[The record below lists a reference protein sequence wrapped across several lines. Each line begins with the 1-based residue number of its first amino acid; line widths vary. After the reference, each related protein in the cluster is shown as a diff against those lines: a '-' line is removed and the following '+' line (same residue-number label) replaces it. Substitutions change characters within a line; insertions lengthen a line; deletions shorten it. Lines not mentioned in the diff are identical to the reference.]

1 MQNSPARFVVEVG
14 TVIDETYIIEEL
26 IGRGGMGAVYLA
38 SHKRLQGKKV
48 AVKTL
53 HADLGGEEILARF
66 KREADIAS
74 QLDHPNIVKV
84 ENYNVL
90 PDGTP
95 YIVYEYLQGESLA
108 QRIADG
114 GAMSMESTF
123 SILRQIGSALG
134 AAHRLGVVHRD
145 LKPQNIF
152 LQPSESDGRAV
163 EIAKVL
169 DFGISK
175 ILGGTQSVKTQ
186 EATLLGTPQ
195 YMAPEQATGQHSA
208 VDERTDIFALGAIL
222 YEMVS
227 GKPAFSGASIPEV
240 VFKVVYEEPKPLSEV
255 APNVAD
261 VIAMVIKKA
270 MAKVPADRYATV
282 ADLVEAMTGSPLS
295 IQRKPKVSAGP
306 LPATTPSQN
315 LKNSSNDAFAQTM
328 GSGDHGAS
336 PVATVDVPPPVIA
349 NAPTV
354 DSQSSTPVPKPVE
367 DVASAST
374 VMASANLGVVIAP
387 PPERERRRPKGGLAI
402 ILIAVAAIGGG
413 AVWFAL
419 RSDEKHVKHEDHAQ
433 HPRLAETPEPVE
445 RAKQAP
451 APVVVADI
459 EQPKPQREASQVGDK
474 PDVKTDATK
483 PAVVKT
489 DAAKVDAKKPVPVVE
504 DDSGDETIKSRLKE
518 AEAAYHTGDFTK
530 AEHLANFI
538 ITHSEEGVGE
548 TQMAHAFAI
557 HGLVACSSLHNSQS
571 DANGDLRHL
580 ARFPKLRARLIKGC
594 KDSNIE
600 LSTD

>member
-1 MQNSPARFVVEVG
+1 MQNSPARSVVEVG
-14 TVIDETYIIEEL
+14 TIIDETYIIEAL

-48 AVKTL
+48 AIKTL

-108 QRIADG
+108 QRITDG
-114 GAMSMESTF
+114 GAMSIESVF
-123 SILRQIGSALG
+123 SILRQLGSALG

-261 VIAMVIKKA
+261 VIVTVIKKA
-270 MAKVPADRYATV
+270 MAKVPADRYAHV
-282 ADLVEAMTGSPLS
+282 SDLVEAMTGSPLS
-295 IQRKPKVSAGP
+295 MVRKPKVSGGLA
-306 LPATTPSQN
+306 ANTPSQN
-315 LKNSSNDAFAQTM
+315 LEHSANRSTEDAFAQTM
-328 GSGDHGAS
+328 GSGDHGES
-336 PVATVDVPPPVIA
+336 PVAPPVIT
-349 NAPTV
+349 NAPTLP
-354 DSQSSTPVPKPVE
+354 SQPGVPKRVD

-374 VMASANLGVVIAP
+374 VMQSPAVAP
-387 PPERERRRPKGGLAI
+387 PPVEPRRSNGGLAI
-402 ILIAVAAIGGG
+402 ALVAVAAIGGG
-413 AVWFAL
+413 VAWFAL
-419 RSDEKHVKHEDHAQ
+419 RGGGEKPAKHEEHAP
-433 HPRLAETPEPVE
+433 HPRLAETGEPVE
-445 RAKQAP
+445 RPAVKPAVIAAVAADAAVP
-451 APVVVADI
+451 VAPVVKA
-459 EQPKPQREASQVGDK
+459 DK
-474 PDVKTDATK
+474 PVVVKADAT
-483 PAVVKT
+483 
-489 DAAKVDAKKPVPVVE
+489 AKKPPVVD
-504 DDSGDETIKSRLKE
+504 DDSGDETIRNRLKE
-518 AEAAYHTGDFTK
+518 AEAAYHSGDFTK

-538 ITHSEEGVGE
+538 ITHTEEGVGE
-548 TQMAHAFAI
+548 GQMAHAFAI
-557 HGLVACSSLHNSQS
+557 HGLVACSSLHNNQS

-580 ARFPKLRARLIKGC
+580 AKFPRFRARLIKGC
-594 KDSNIE
+594 KDANIE
-600 LSTD
+600 LSAN

>member
-1 MQNSPARFVVEVG
+1 MQNSPARSVVEVG
-14 TVIDETYIIEEL
+14 TVIDETYIIEAL
-26 IGRGGMGAVYLA
+26 LGRGGMGAVYLA
-38 SHKRLQGKKV
+38 GHTRLQGKKV
-48 AVKTL
+48 AIKTL
-53 HADLGGEEILARF
+53 HADLGGEEVLARF

-114 GAMSMESTF
+114 GAMSMESVF

-195 YMAPEQATGQHSA
+195 YMAPEQATGQHSL
-208 VDERTDIFALGAIL
+208 VDARTDIFALGVIL

-270 MAKVPADRYATV
+270 MAKLPVDRYATV
-282 ADLVEAMTGSPLS
+282 GDLVEAMTGSPLS
-295 IQRKPKVSAGP
+295 MVRKVRPGSGSPVAAPQTQSSK
-306 LPATTPSQN
+306 T
-315 LKNSSNDAFAQTM
+315 NSKSDDAFAQTM
-328 GSGDHGAS
+328 GSGDHGVS
-336 PVATVDVPPPVIA
+336 PVIT
-349 NAPTV
+349 NAPTL
-354 DSQSSTPVPKPVE
+354 DSESGKPVPDP
-367 DVASAST
+367 DIASART
-374 VMASANLGVVIAP
+374 
-387 PPERERRRPKGGLAI
+387 
-402 ILIAVAAIGGG
+402 VAANI
-413 AVWFAL
+413 A
-419 RSDEKHVKHEDHAQ
+419 
-433 HPRLAETPEPVE
+433 
-445 RAKQAP
+445 
-451 APVVVADI
+451 
-459 EQPKPQREASQVGDK
+459 
-474 PDVKTDATK
+474 
-483 PAVVKT
+483 
-489 DAAKVDAKKPVPVVE
+489 PVPVVE
-504 DDSGDETIKSRLKE
+504 RKKDKTGLAVILAAIILIGGGVAYLALRGGDKPEHDQPHPQVVQAEPVERDPKPAVVEMPKPAVVEPKPELEDPKAVKPDPKKPKSDVKAKPDPKKIEPIVDEPGTEATRLQLDDAQAAYASGDF
-518 AEAAYHTGDFTK
+518 AK
-530 AEHLANFI
+530 ADRLANFV
-538 ITHSEEGVGE
+538 ITHTE
-548 TQMAHAFAI
+548 TGKQLIARAHLI

-571 DANGDLRHL
+571 DANGDLRQL
-580 ARFPKLRARLIKGC
+580 TGFPTLRAKLINTC
-594 KDSNIE
+594 RDVNHID
-600 LSTD
+600 LSAN

>member
-1 MQNSPARFVVEVG
+1 MQNSPARSVVEVG
-14 TVIDETYIIEEL
+14 TVIDETYIIEAL

-38 SHKRLQGKKV
+38 SHRRLQGKKV
-48 AVKTL
+48 AIKTL

-114 GAMSMESTF
+114 GAMSIESTF

-195 YMAPEQATGQHSA
+195 YMAPEQATGQHSN

-227 GKPAFSGASIPEV
+227 GKPAFSGANIPEV

-270 MAKVPADRYATV
+270 MAKAQADRYPNV
-282 ADLVEAMTGSPLS
+282 GELVEALTGSPLS
-295 IQRKPKVSAGP
+295 MVRKPKVSASPVG
-306 LPATTPSQN
+306 ATTPSQN
-315 LKNSSNDAFAQTM
+315 SNKSTNDAFAQTM
-328 GSGDHGAS
+328 GSGDHGVS
-336 PVATVDVPPPVIA
+336 PVVTVDVPPPVITS
-349 NAPTV
+349 APTV
-354 DSQSSTPVPKPVE
+354 DSTSTAPVPV

-374 VMASANLGVVIAP
+374 VMQSANQPRVDIAP
-387 PPERERRRPKGGLAI
+387 PPEERRRTGGLAI
-402 ILIAVAAIGGG
+402 VLIAVVVVGGG
-413 AVWFAL
+413 VAWFASRGGSETKPQKL
-419 RSDEKHVKHEDHAQ
+419 ADPMQ

-445 RAKQAP
+445 RPTPK
-451 APVVVADI
+451 PVVVAEVTTTATPDAVTA
-459 EQPKPQREASQVGDK
+459 PVTKADK
-474 PDVKTDATK
+474 PVATK
-483 PAVVKT
+483 PAVVKVDAKA
-489 DAAKVDAKKPVPVVE
+489 DAAKADAKKPTPE
-504 DDSGDETIKSRLKE
+504 DDSGDETVKIRLKE
-518 AEAAYHTGDFTK
+518 AEAAYHTGDLTK

-538 ITHSEEGVGE
+538 ITHGEEGVGE
-548 TQMAHAFAI
+548 NQMAHAFTI

-580 ARFPKLRARLIKGC
+580 ARFPRLRARLIKGC
-594 KDSNIE
+594 KDANIE

>member
-1 MQNSPARFVVEVG
+1 MQNSPARSVVEVG
-14 TVIDETYIIEEL
+14 TVIDGTYVIEEM

-38 SHKRLQGKKV
+38 SHTRLQGKKV
-48 AVKTL
+48 AIKTL
-53 HADLGGEEILARF
+53 HAELGGEEILARF

-74 QLDHPNIVKV
+74 RLDHPNIVKV

-108 QRIADG
+108 QRISDG
-114 GAMSMESTF
+114 GAMSIESVF

-134 AAHRLGVVHRD
+134 AAHRLGIVHRD

-208 VDERTDIFALGAIL
+208 VDERSDIFALGAIL

-227 GKPAFSGASIPEV
+227 GKAAFNGANIPEV
-240 VFKVVYEEPKPLSEV
+240 VFKVVYEEPRPLSEV

-261 VIAMVIKKA
+261 VIAIVIKKA
-270 MAKVPADRYATV
+270 MAKVPADRYAHV
-282 ADLVEAMTGSPLS
+282 GDLVEAMTGSPLS
-295 IQRKPKVSAGP
+295 MVRKPKVSAGP

-336 PVATVDVPPPVIA
+336 PVVTANAPPPVIT
-349 NAPTV
+349 NAPTL
-354 DSQSSTPVPKPVE
+354 DSHPGVPKPI
-367 DVASAST
+367 DDGASAST
-374 VMASANLGVVIAP
+374 VMQAAAIP
-387 PPERERRRPKGGLAI
+387 PPPQARPVEPRRQKGGLA
-402 ILIAVAAIGGG
+402 LVVVAVAAVGGG
-413 AVWFAL
+413 VAWFAL
-419 RSDEKHVKHEDHAQ
+419 HGDKPVKPEAPTP

-445 RAKQAP
+445 RPAVKPAIVAE
-451 APVVVADI
+451 APVSLDAAVADTKI
-459 EQPKPQREASQVGDK
+459 D
-474 PDVKTDATK
+474 TTK
-483 PAVVKT
+483 PVLKPRP
-489 DAAKVDAKKPVPVVE
+489 DAAVKKPPPIE
-504 DDSGDETIKSRLKE
+504 DDSGDETVKNRLKE
-518 AEAAYHTGDFTK
+518 AEAAYHGGDLTK

-538 ITHSEEGVGE
+538 ITHNEESVAEG
-548 TQMAHAFAI
+548 QLAHAFAL
-557 HGLVACSSLHNSQS
+557 HGLVACSSLHNNQS

-580 ARFPKLRARLIKGC
+580 TKFPKLRARLIKGC
-594 KDSNIE
+594 KDANIE
-600 LSTD
+600 LSID

>member
-1 MQNSPARFVVEVG
+1 MQNSLARSVVEVG
-14 TVIDETYIIEEL
+14 TVIDETYLIEAL

-48 AVKTL
+48 AIKTL

-114 GAMSMESTF
+114 GAMSNESVF

-145 LKPQNIF
+145 LKPQNIL

-227 GKPAFSGASIPEV
+227 GKPAFSGANIPEV

-261 VIAMVIKKA
+261 VIGMVIKKA
-270 MAKVPADRYATV
+270 MAKKPEDRYATV
-282 ADLVEAMTGSPLS
+282 AELVEAMTGSPLS

-336 PVATVDVPPPVIA
+336 PVATVDVPPPVIT
-349 NAPTV
+349 NAPTL
-354 DSQSSTPVPKPVE
+354 DSQSTPIPKPLE

-374 VMASANLGVVIAP
+374 VMQSA
-387 PPERERRRPKGGLAI
+387 
-402 ILIAVAAIGGG
+402 
-413 AVWFAL
+413 
-419 RSDEKHVKHEDHAQ
+419 
-433 HPRLAETPEPVE
+433 
-445 RAKQAP
+445 
-451 APVVVADI
+451 
-459 EQPKPQREASQVGDK
+459 
-474 PDVKTDATK
+474 
-483 PAVVKT
+483 
-489 DAAKVDAKKPVPVVE
+489 
-504 DDSGDETIKSRLKE
+504 
-518 AEAAYHTGDFTK
+518 
-530 AEHLANFI
+530 
-538 ITHSEEGVGE
+538 
-548 TQMAHAFAI
+548 
-557 HGLVACSSLHNSQS
+557 
-571 DANGDLRHL
+571 
-580 ARFPKLRARLIKGC
+580 
-594 KDSNIE
+594 
-600 LSTD
+600 